1 MLAHRRE
8 CGQRSFVKVEYVN
21 NPEVAANTTFN
32 QSKFNMMEFDHRP
45 DQDYR
50 PNNSGG
56 SSGIKSSSSRHHH
69 KGSNE
74 SKERS
79 SHRQQQV
86 AQSPEKALKKV
97 SKRGQRRTVVEH
109 TTPAYVQIER
119 ERVEPSEDVY
129 HIPVDRDGK
138 ANGQA
143 QQSRRQSRGLGLI
156 SHTDNMSQ
164 VHGPHESVPPATQ
177 STSRKENN
185 TTGINYT

>member
-56 SSGIKSSSSRHHH
+56 SSGVKSNSNNRQHH

-79 SHRQQQV
+79 SLRQQ
-86 AQSPEKALKKV
+86 
-97 SKRGQRRTVVEH
+97 
-109 TTPAYVQIER
+109 
-119 ERVEPSEDVY
+119 
-129 HIPVDRDGK
+129 
-138 ANGQA
+138 
-143 QQSRRQSRGLGLI
+143 
-156 SHTDNMSQ
+156 
-164 VHGPHESVPPATQ
+164 
-177 STSRKENN
+177 
-185 TTGINYT
+185 